1 MSSWNEGCRNFRL
14 HIPFHYAIVIVM
26 EKGGRR
32 MARQIIELYSE
43 ADMTRLRRRI
53 KRWRAA
59 LWLFAAF
66 ALAVC
71 LRLIVLT
78 GTENAARM
86 EGTVIAVSTV
96 AGWVVIYCSVFVVT
110 AGQRE
115 LSHANMLHSENRQIV
130 WGSVAVTNERVSI
143 TRSIT
148 ARRVEVSGDGETHRL
163 LVCESRADELAAA
176 GAVALYTAH
185 GYVAAYEVT
194 P

>member
-1 MSSWNEGCRNFRL
+1 
-14 HIPFHYAIVIVM
+14 
-26 EKGGRR
+26 

-53 KRWRAA
+53 KRWRTA
-59 LWLFAAF
+59 LWILAAC

-71 LRLIVLT
+71 LRMITLT
-78 GTENAARM
+78 GTENAAQM
-86 EGTVIAVSTV
+86 ERTVIAVSTV
-96 AGWVVIYCSVFVVT
+96 AGWIVIYCSMFVVT

-115 LSHANMLHSENRQIV
+115 LSHANMLHNEDRQIV
-130 WGSVAVTNERVSI
+130 RGNVTVTNDRVAI

-148 ARRVEVSGDGETHRL
+148 ARRVEVGVDGEPRRL
-163 LVCESRADELAAA
+163 LVCENRADALAAS
-176 GAVALYTAH
+176 GAVVLYTAH